1 MIERFYL
8 KDFLSFKELSLEF
21 DKGLVV
27 FSGASGSGK
36 SLLMLSIL
44 SSLGFD
50 SCDANVCSSSVSYN
64 IDEFDEDLLIFKHSK
79 KDKSRYFI
87 NNQNLS
93 KKSMLDISSRFVKH
107 LSLRDFSDFE
117 NERLLDLLDDFV
129 AKKTPLVFE
138 LKAKLQE
145 SFVSYKKLSKE
156 LDSLRD
162 EQKRVVE
169 LKEFASF
176 EISKIDSI
184 KPKLGEDEELLE
196 IKKELS
202 KKEKLTSQVLK
213 SEAIFNYEGIVVQ
226 TLEQLGEESGFFSDA
241 LNELRV
247 ILDSANDR
255 FSMLEEIDIESV
267 LNRLEE
273 IAELK
278 RRYGSIEEALEYREK
293 KFLELKKYE
302 NIEYSLDELQSE
314 VLKLKEELDELSTK
328 LRELRVASLNELE
341 SELNIYLRELYLRDA
356 TLKLNAVELSEIGI
370 DELVIEV
377 ANTSLKQLS
386 TGEFN
391 RLRLALLAIKAKF
404 LDSNGGVLF
413 LDEVDANLSGE
424 ESMSVAKVLKELSK
438 NYQIFAIS
446 HQSQLSS
453 LATQH
458 FLVYKEDEISFAKEL
473 SFDERVDEIA
483 RIISGDK
490 ITNEARAFAREVL
503 DVSRY
508 TYTS

>member
-8 KDFLSFKELSLEF
+8 EDFLSFKEITLEF
-21 DKGLVV
+21 SSGLVV
-27 FSGASGSGK
+27 FSGPSGSGK
-36 SLLMLSIL
+36 SILMLSIL

-50 SCDANVCSSSVSYN
+50 SCDAQLCSSSVSFSV
-64 IDEFDEDLLIFKHSK
+64 DGFDDDIIIFKHTK

-93 KKSMLDISSRFVKH
+93 KKSMLEISSRFVRH

-117 NERLLDLLDDFV
+117 NEKLLDLLDNLV
-129 AKKTPLVFE
+129 AKKTPLVLE
-138 LKAKLQE
+138 LKINLKE
-145 SFVSYKKLSKE
+145 SFSRYKKLSKE
-156 LDSLRD
+156 LEDLKN

-176 EISKIDSI
+176 EIAKIDSI
-184 KPKLGEDEELLE
+184 RPKIGEDEKLLE

-202 KKEKLTSQVLK
+202 RKEKISSQISK
-213 SEAIFNYEGIVVQ
+213 CEAIFNYEGIVVQ
-226 TLEQLGEESGFFSDA
+226 TLEQLEIDSSFFSDA

-247 ILDSANDR
+247 VFDSANDR
-255 FSMLEEIDIESV
+255 FCELDEIDIESV

-293 KFLELKKYE
+293 KAIELKRYE
-302 NIEYSLDELQSE
+302 NIEYSLDELQNE
-314 VLKLKEELDELSTK
+314 VSRLQDELIELSTK
-328 LRELRVASLNELE
+328 LRELRIMALGEFESMLN
-341 SELNIYLRELYLRDA
+341 SYLRELYLRDA
-356 TLKLNAVELSEIGI
+356 TLDLQNVALNELGV
-370 DELVIEV
+370 DELVISV

-404 LDSNGGVLF
+404 LDSSSGTLF
-413 LDEVDANLSGE
+413 LDEIDANLSGE
-424 ESMSVAKVLKELSK
+424 ESMSVAKVLLELSK

-446 HQSQLSS
+446 HQSQLTS

-458 FLVYKEDEISFAKEL
+458 FLVYKDNGVSLVKEL
-473 SFDERVDEIA
+473 DFNERVEEIA

-490 ITNEARAFAREVL
+490 ITNEARAFAKEVL
-503 DVSRY
+503 ES
-508 TYTS
+508 